1 MITRIKALIAAADGR
16 PFLAALIVATASAF
30 ALSCGGGDVTRPNPA
45 PLTIALAGTGHGTV
59 TSMPGAISCTNANA
73 TGTPIGTCSDDFSGQ
88 VTLTATAETGSTF
101 AGWSGEASG
110 CGTNTSCTITVSTAI
125 TITAT
130 FDAGSGG
137 RTLTVVGGG
146 SGSGRVVSDPT
157 GIDCTITGGNEA
169 DTGCSFDFT
178 NGETVT
184 LEVQAGTLVGWGG
197 ACSGTTCSVA
207 MTAAQTVI
215 ATFAPDEPATKLGF
229 VGQPSAVQTGQ
240 PITPAVQVA
249 IQSASGGTVAGRTD
263 AVTLQ
268 LESNPG
274 GATLGGTVT
283 RNAVGGVATFPD
295 LTLDQAGDGYTLT
308 AAAGGLTSAT
318 SAQFNVSAAPVAR
331 LAFSVQPS
339 TTKAGDAINPAVKV
353 EIQDQTG
360 AVLTGRTDQV
370 AVQLKDNPGGATLG
384 GTATATAVAGVATFS
399 DLSIQVAA
407 TGYTLSA
414 STANASGTTSSAFD
428 IAAGDPKQLVLND
441 GQGQSAVVGTK
452 VAVRPSIKILDAF
465 NNPVPNVPVKWE
477 VTGGGGSVVA
487 SNTDPVN
494 RPTGPLGLST
504 AISWTLG
511 DDPGTNN
518 NQLRAT
524 ATGAGITGNP
534 FTFNASATLPPNTG
548 IFKGLIREISNGGF
562 VPPAGGPIGNAALT
576 FSRIS
581 DGGTAGDATSNDDGT
596 FVSPPLQAGVE
607 YKIEI
612 VATDFKATSF
622 AKPAL
627 VAGSPFLLNNLGM
640 VKDGPGGSANLQFTI
655 NLDPAPTDPVGVTI
669 EMYEGDYDGP
679 SDDPDFPT
687 IADDFIET
695 TGGDNVE
702 LQASDWGILTV
713 RVIADGYKTV
723 NQRIVVDVPNGRN
736 GQTITLTQ

>member
-1 MITRIKALIAAADGR
+1 MLTRFKALVAAVDGR
-16 PFLAALIVATASAF
+16 SFLAALTLATASAV
-30 ALSCGGGDVTRPNPA
+30 ALSCGGGDVTQPNPA
-45 PLTIALAGTGHGTV
+45 QLTIALAGTGHGTV
-59 TSMPGAISCTNANA
+59 TSTPGSISCTNANA
-73 TGTPIGTCSDDFSGQ
+73 TGSPIGTCSDEFSGQ

-101 AGWSGEASG
+101 TGWSGDASG
-110 CGTNTSCTITVSTAI
+110 CGTNTSCTITVSAAT

-130 FDAGSGG
+130 FDAASGG

-146 SGSGRVVSDPT
+146 SGSGRVVSDPA
-157 GIDCTITGGNEA
+157 GIDCTITGGAEA
-169 DTGCSFDFT
+169 DTGCTFDFT

-184 LEVQAGTLVGWGG
+184 LAVQAGTLVGWGG

-207 MTAAQTVI
+207 MTAPQIVI
-215 ATFAPDEPATKLGF
+215 ATFTPDEPATTLGF

-268 LESNPG
+268 LGSNPG

-283 RNAVGGVATFPD
+283 RNAVGGVATFD
-295 LTLDQAGDGYTLT
+295 NITLDQAGDGYTLT
-308 AAAGGLTSAT
+308 ATASGLTSAT
-318 SAQFNVSAAPVAR
+318 SALFNVSAAPVAQ
-331 LAFSVQPS
+331 LVFSVQPPA
-339 TTKAGDAINPAVKV
+339 TKAGLAIMVKV
-353 EIQDQTG
+353 EIRDQGGTL
-360 AVLTGRTDQV
+360 LTGRTDPIT
-370 AVQLKDNPGGATLG
+370 VQLKDNPGATTLG
-384 GTATATAVAGVATFS
+384 GTTTVAAVGGIATFS

-407 TGYTLSA
+407 TGYSLGA
-414 STANASGTTSSAFD
+414 STANASGSTSSAFD
-428 IAAGDPKQLVLND
+428 IVPGDPKQLILND

-452 VAVRPSIKILDAF
+452 VSVRPSIKILDAF
-465 NNPVPNVPVKWE
+465 NNVVPNVPVKWE
-477 VTGGGGSVVA
+477 VTAGGGSVVA
-487 SNTDPVN
+487 STTDPVN

-504 AISWTLG
+504 AVSWTLG
-511 DDPGTNN
+511 GDPGSNN

-534 FTFNASATLPPNTG
+534 FTFTASATLPPNTSV
-548 IFKGLIREISNGGF
+548 FKGLIREISNGGF
-562 VPPAGGPIGNAALT
+562 VPPAGSPIGSAALT

-581 DGGTAGDATSNDDGT
+581 DGGTAGEATSNNDGT
-596 FVSPPLQAGVE
+596 FVSPPLAAGVE

-612 VATDFKATSF
+612 VANSFKATSF

-627 VAGSPFLLNNLGM
+627 VSGSPFLLNNLGM

-655 NLDPAPTDPVGVTI
+655 NLDPAPASPISVTI
-669 EMYEGDYDGP
+669 EMYQGDYDGP
-679 SDDPDFPT
+679 SNDKDFPT
-687 IADDFIET
+687 IADGFIEET

-702 LQASDWGILTV
+702 LQATDWGVMTV

-736 GQTITLTQ
+736 TQTITLTQ